1 MVLPSTPI
9 KKMEICYIRQL
20 PLLAEETAIIEI
32 MALIFIGK
40 QLNVMDTAPTSEL
53 MFSEFNSDYMY
64 HAV

>member
-1 MVLPSTPI
+1 
-9 KKMEICYIRQL
+9 MEICYIRQL

-53 MFSEFNSDYMY
+53 MFSEFNSDSMY